1 MPSSFRNAPLNF
13 DDLDKVD
20 QQIIGYLQKNGRESF
35 TKIGEEIG
43 APAST
48 VRDRTNRLVESGIL
62 RIVAILNPI
71 KSGRRV
77 IANVGVKLSG
87 GNHRAIAKDIAHL
100 DEVSYLVICAGSFD
114 LLVEVICR
122 DEAHLLDLTST
133 LQAMPGVL
141 YTESFIYYNIVKEV
155 FDLGTL

>member
-1 MPSSFRNAPLNF
+1 MQSFRNAPLNF
-13 DDLDKVD
+13 DDLDEVD
-20 QQIIGYLQKNGRESF
+20 KRIIGYLQKNGRESF

-43 APAST
+43 VPAST
-48 VRDRTNRLVESGIL
+48 VRDRTNRLVESDIL

-122 DEAHLLDLTST
+122 DEAHLLDLIST